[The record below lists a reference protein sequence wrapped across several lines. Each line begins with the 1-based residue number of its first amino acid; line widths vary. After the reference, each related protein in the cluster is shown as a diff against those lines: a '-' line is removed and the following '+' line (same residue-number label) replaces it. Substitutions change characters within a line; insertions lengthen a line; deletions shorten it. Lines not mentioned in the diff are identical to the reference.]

1 MHTLGRYHKR
11 QISVDQHLAVPVI
24 SVADF
29 PFVQLKRY
37 RISEDFL
44 IFPEISSFII
54 PCIHTVIQNTFLSQT
69 CLSQNCKVSRFLTR
83 NPVIPL
89 SIHSLILVRSS
100 RGISPLIICGR
111 DRYISIPLL
120 TQSSRQTSMA
130 SAFRYIPCIPS
141 LLYNASAVDFL
152 HRKYK
157 SEDFLLWRICFSS
170 GIL

>member
-1 MHTLGRYHKR
+1 MITSVKIFMHTLGRYHKR

-69 CLSQNCKVSRFLTR
+69 CLSQNCKSLQISYQKSCHSSV
-83 NPVIPL
+83 NPL
-89 SIHSLILVRSS
+89 SDPDEKLPGHLTSHNMRKRQIHLHSSAYTVIQADLHGISVQIHSMY
-100 RGISPLIICGR
+100 PLSFI
-111 DRYISIPLL
+111 
-120 TQSSRQTSMA
+120 
-130 SAFRYIPCIPS
+130 
-141 LLYNASAVDFL
+141 
-152 HRKYK
+152 
-157 SEDFLLWRICFSS
+157 
-170 GIL
+170 